1 MKIPSQKLNKII
13 GQNLNFITLLDHILY
28 HFNFFNEF
36 KFRDIFFSPEV
47 LIRLGF
53 VTSICN
59 NPDSDVFRNG
69 FTLNRQ

>member
-28 HFNFFNEF
+28 HFNFFDEF
-36 KFRDIFFSPEV
+36 KFRVYITFFS
-47 LIRLGF
+47 LLSLGF

>member
-13 GQNLNFITLLDHILY
+13 GQNLNFITLLNHILY
-28 HFNFFNEF
+28 HFNFSMNLNSGTF
-36 KFRDIFFSPEV
+36 FFSPEV